1 MMKVF
6 LLVYVTLSPDA
17 ATASQ
22 AFGLYPEPDI
32 IIKFESATACQIAAD
47 GINELG
53 SGKSDATGVYVEG
66 TNEMFAECD
75 TDTKSDLRS
84 DSESE

>member
-1 MMKVF
+1 MVKVF
-6 LLVYVTLSPDA
+6 LLIYVSLSPDA
-17 ATASQ
+17 ASVSQ
-22 AFGLYPEPDI
+22 AFGLFPDPDI

-53 SGKSDATGVYVEG
+53 SGKSDATGVYVDG

-75 TDTKSDLRS
+75 TDTKSN
-84 DSESE
+84 